1 MENQRDQQVKKGAKF
16 AFGSFFV
23 FMLLHQT
30 DKLLIGPLQSQI
42 METFKINYTQWG
54 LINTAALVVG
64 AVCYPIWGWLYDHY
78 ARPKL
83 LALASLIWGC
93 TTWLNAIAP
102 TYPVFLMTRASTG
115 IDDSSYPGIYSLIS
129 DYFPPKKRG
138 KMYGFLQ
145 VAQPLG
151 YLVGMVLATIL
162 GALWGWRNIFY
173 LTGSCGVLV
182 AIVIFF
188 FVKDQPRGAAEP
200 ELDGVQ
206 DLDKKFKFSWK
217 TVGLL
222 FKKKSL
228 IVLMLQGFVG
238 VFPWQVITYYIFAY
252 LEKSRGYSGVQQL
265 ITMVPAIVLMAA
277 GYPVGGILGDRL
289 FKKTPKGRVIV
300 GAGGVAA
307 GAILLYAAIKSP
319 VDGTLLFG
327 ILLAAAAF
335 FMPFASPNVLSSYY
349 DVTEPEIRATT
360 NAVQNFI
367 ETAGSAAAP
376 LIAGIIADRLSLEN
390 AILFICIGAWI
401 LCFIFYVLAAKFIPK
416 DIADLKQ
423 KLRDR
428 ASEASAGAV

>member
-1 MENQRDQQVKKGAKF
+1 MNNSTAERTKKGAYL
-16 AFGSFFV
+16 AFGSFFI

-42 METFKINYTQWG
+42 METFSINYTQWG
-54 LINTAALVVG
+54 LVNTVALIVG
-64 AVCYPIWGWLYDHY
+64 AVCYPLWGWLYDHY

-102 TYPVFLMTRASTG
+102 TYPMFLMTRASTG

-151 YLVGMVLATIL
+151 YLIGMVLATIL
-162 GALWGWRNIFY
+162 GAIWGWRKIFY
-173 LTGSCGVLV
+173 LTGGLGVVV
-182 AIVIFF
+182 AIFIFF

-200 ELDGVQ
+200 ELEGVEG
-206 DLDKKFKFSWK
+206 LDRKFKFNWK
-217 TVGLL
+217 EVGGL

-228 IVLMLQGFVG
+228 IVLFLQGFVG

-252 LEKSRGYSGVQQL
+252 LEKARGFSGTEQL
-265 ITMVPAIVLMAA
+265 ITMVPAVLLMAA
-277 GYPVGGILGDRL
+277 GYPVGGIIGDRL
-289 FKKTPKGRVIV
+289 FRKTPKGRVI
-300 GAGGVAA
+300 AGAA
-307 GAILLYAAIKSP
+307 GVLLGAVFLYAAMMVP
-319 VDGTLLFG
+319 VDQKVVFG
-327 ILLAAAAF
+327 VLLAVAAF
-335 FMPFASPNVLSSYY
+335 FMPFASPNVLSSFY

-367 ETAGSAAAP
+367 ETAGSATAP
-376 LIAGIIADRLSLEN
+376 LLAGILADSLSLDK
-390 AILFICIGAWI
+390 AILYICIGAWA
-401 LCFIFYVLAAKFIPK
+401 LCFVFYCFAGRYIPK
-416 DIADLKQ
+416 DIADLKA
-423 KLRDR
+423 KLTAR
-428 ASEASAGAV
+428 AAGASA

>member
-1 MENQRDQQVKKGAKF
+1 
-16 AFGSFFV
+16 
-23 FMLLHQT
+23 
-30 DKLLIGPLQSQI
+30 
-42 METFKINYTQWG
+42 
-54 LINTAALVVG
+54 
-64 AVCYPIWGWLYDHY
+64 
-78 ARPKL
+78 
-83 LALASLIWGC
+83 
-93 TTWLNAIAP
+93 
-102 TYPVFLMTRASTG
+102 
-115 IDDSSYPGIYSLIS
+115 
-129 DYFPPKKRG
+129 
-138 KMYGFLQ
+138 
-145 VAQPLG
+145 
-151 YLVGMVLATIL
+151 MVLATLL

-200 ELDGVQ
+200 ELDGIQ

-252 LEKSRGYSGVQQL
+252 LEKSRGYSGMQQL
-265 ITMVPAIVLMAA
+265 VTMVPAIILMAA

-289 FKKTPKGRVIV
+289 FKKTPKGRVII
-300 GAGGVAA
+300 GAAGVAA

-319 VDGTLLFG
+319 VDNKLLFG
-327 ILLAAAAF
+327 SLLAIAAF

-390 AILFICIGAWI
+390 AILFICIGAWA
-401 LCFIFYVLAAKFIPK
+401 LCFVFYVLAAKFIPK

-428 ASEASAGAV
+428 ASQASAGAV

>member
-277 GYPVGGILGDRL
+277 GYPGGRHPRGTGSSRRL
-289 FKKTPKGRVIV
+289 PR
-300 GAGGVAA
+300 AA
-307 GAILLYAAIKSP
+307 
-319 VDGTLLFG
+319 
-327 ILLAAAAF
+327 
-335 FMPFASPNVLSSYY
+335 
-349 DVTEPEIRATT
+349 
-360 NAVQNFI
+360 
-367 ETAGSAAAP
+367 
-376 LIAGIIADRLSLEN
+376 
-390 AILFICIGAWI
+390 
-401 LCFIFYVLAAKFIPK
+401 
-416 DIADLKQ
+416 
-423 KLRDR
+423 
-428 ASEASAGAV
+428 